1 MVISMEQQTQ
11 ELKNTQRKKLINSFL
26 NTFQRRVIANPP
38 GVCCISTHIAY
49 LRTARSQTC
58 GKCVPCAKGLEQLEN
73 MLQQIHD
80 GTADMD
86 LYVDMLWLA
95 QTIRDTADCAI
106 GYEAAYMVLANI
118 KNFKD
123 EYLYHINHHK
133 CQSSVSVKVPCMYNC
148 PANVNIPGYIA
159 LIRDERYADAIN
171 LIREDNPFPTACAFV
186 CERPCEMQCRRTLID
201 AEINIRGL
209 KKFAVDQIH
218 ADQIPVPPRNVH
230 TGKKIAVVGGGP
242 SGLTCAY
249 FLARMG
255 HSVVVFEAKEKL
267 GGMLRYGIPGYRL
280 PKDRLDEDIRGILAV
295 GGIEVRLNVNIGRDV
310 TTEELERDFDAV
322 YLSIGAQKGRVIPI
336 KNHDNPNVAS
346 AVEMLDQIGHGNLPD
361 FTGKNVVVIGGGNV
375 AMDCARSAVRC
386 HAASVTLAVRE
397 PQVDMTALP
406 SEIQGAIEEGVELMT
421 MFAPSEIR
429 TDEQGNVVGLL
440 TKPQITSFYDANT
453 GIPMVRDADKEP
465 HEIPCDVIF
474 MAIGQA
480 VDSGGFDAYEKTRR
494 GTFVADPTTA
504 LKDHPGIFAGG
515 DCVSGP
521 ATAIMAIGAG
531 KIAAINIDAYLGY
544 HHHYRTEI
552 PIPDSQGNMRHH
564 MGRVNLTEKSAR
576 ERKKNFCPVENS
588 MSKEEAMQECGK
600 CLRCDIFGSGTMKG
614 GLL

>member
-1 MVISMEQQTQ
+1 MEQKH
-11 ELKNTQRKKLINSFL
+11 ELKNTQRSKLITSFL
-26 NTFQRRVIANPP
+26 STFQKRVVANPP

-73 MLQQIHD
+73 MLQKVLD
-80 GTADMD
+80 GSADMD
-86 LYVDMLWLA
+86 MYVDMLWLA
-95 QTIRDTADCAI
+95 QTIKETADCAI

-118 KNFKD
+118 KNFRD
-123 EYLYHINHHK
+123 EYLYHINHHR

-159 LIRDERYADAIN
+159 LIKDGRYSDAIN

-186 CERPCEMQCRRTLID
+186 CERPCESQCRRTLID

-218 ADQIPVPPRNVH
+218 ADRIPPAPRMVD

-249 FLARMG
+249 FLSRMG
-255 HSVVVFEAKEKL
+255 HSVVVYEAKEKL

-280 PKDRLDEDIRGILAV
+280 PKDRLDEDIKAILAV
-295 GGIEVRLNVNIGRDV
+295 GGIEVRLNVRIGADV
-310 TTEELERDFDAV
+310 TTEELEKEYDAV
-322 YLSIGAQKGRVIPI
+322 YIAIGAQKGRVIPI
-336 KNHDNPNVAS
+336 KNYDNPNVAS
-346 AVEMLDQIGHGNLPD
+346 AVEMLDRIGHGDIPD

-386 HAASVTLAVRE
+386 GAASVTLAVRE

-421 MFAPSEIR
+421 MYAPSEIR
-429 TDEQGNVVGLL
+429 VDENGNIKSLI
-440 TKPQITSFYDANT
+440 TKPQITSFYDSNT
-453 GIPMVRDADKEP
+453 GMPMVRDADKEEY
-465 HEIPCDVIF
+465 EIPCDVIF
-474 MAIGQA
+474 MAIGQSI
-480 VDSGGFDAYEKTRR
+480 VSDGFSAYEKNTR
-494 GTFVADPTTA
+494 GCFISDATTA
-504 LKDHPGIFAGG
+504 MKDHPGVFVGG
-515 DCVSGP
+515 DCCSGP
-521 ATAIMAIGAG
+521 ATAILAIGAG
-531 KIAAINIDAYLGY
+531 KVAAMNIDAYLGY
-544 HHHYRTEI
+544 HHHYRMNIEI
-552 PIPDSQGNMRHH
+552 PESRGNMRHH

-576 ERKKNFCPVENS
+576 ERKKSFCPVENS
-588 MSKEEAMQECGK
+588 MTHEEAMQECGK
-600 CLRCDIFGSGTMKG
+600 CLRCDVFGSGTMKG

>member
-1 MVISMEQQTQ
+1 MEQQTQ

-429 TDEQGNVVGLL
+429 TDEKGNVVGLL

-576 ERKKNFCPVENS
+576 ERKKSFCPVENS